1 MPPGAADCQDPG
13 ELAVI
18 QAEGSPMGPLLRA
31 VNEIA
36 RALAADFPLVAVD
49 TLAYQCASGGRQT
62 VLCCATA
69 AANGPVCG
77 ALTEII
83 ALIYLSAAVAD
94 TQPPPTITK
103 PEPNV
108 VRTDRDTLLARFV
121 LDGPL

>member
-62 VLCCATA
+62 VLCVLLLL
-69 AANGPVCG
+69 P
-77 ALTEII
+77 
-83 ALIYLSAAVAD
+83 
-94 TQPPPTITK
+94 
-103 PEPNV
+103 
-108 VRTDRDTLLARFV
+108 TDRCVV
-121 LDGPL
+121 LSLRSSH